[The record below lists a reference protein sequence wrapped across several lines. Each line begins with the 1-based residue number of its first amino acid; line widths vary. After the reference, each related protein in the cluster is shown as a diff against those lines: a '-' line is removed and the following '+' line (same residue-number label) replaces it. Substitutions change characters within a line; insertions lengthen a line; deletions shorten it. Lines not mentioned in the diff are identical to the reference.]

1 MSTRNSS
8 PSLYSDLLNYVKNP
22 TLETK
27 ALTVSLFSRLL
38 HCSEVE
44 LEETLHLDNPAKRVM
59 LVAKQLRDGG
69 LIMEAG
75 SLVLSAQQ
83 FHPTL
88 MALNN
93 AVSFVGK
100 LFSN

>member
-1 MSTRNSS
+1 
-8 PSLYSDLLNYVKNP
+8 
-22 TLETK
+22 
-27 ALTVSLFSRLL
+27 
-38 HCSEVE
+38 
-44 LEETLHLDNPAKRVM
+44 M